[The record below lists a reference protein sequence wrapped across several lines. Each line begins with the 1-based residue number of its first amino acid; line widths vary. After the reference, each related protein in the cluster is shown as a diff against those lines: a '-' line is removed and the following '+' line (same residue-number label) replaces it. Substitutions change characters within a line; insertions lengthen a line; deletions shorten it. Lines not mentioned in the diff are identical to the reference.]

1 MFAQK
6 RLELVDDGY
15 ECYEVY
21 ERQTALQNQPREA
34 IAVASAKQYLG
45 CIHNI
50 VWSDSGIQT
59 GPATRDSIA
68 IGGPAYAT
76 RPSLKRATR

>member
-1 MFAQK
+1 VFAQK

-45 CIHNI
+45 WIHNI
-50 VWSDSGIQT
+50 V
-59 GPATRDSIA
+59 
-68 IGGPAYAT
+68 
-76 RPSLKRATR
+76 